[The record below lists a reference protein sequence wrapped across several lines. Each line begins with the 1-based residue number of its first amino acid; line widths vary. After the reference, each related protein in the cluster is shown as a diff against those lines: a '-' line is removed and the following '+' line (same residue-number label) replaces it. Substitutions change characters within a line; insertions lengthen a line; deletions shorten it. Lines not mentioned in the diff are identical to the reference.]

1 MKKIILKRHP
11 EKKNLYEIINS
22 IFHKVFK
29 ERVLIAN
36 KNGKFTY
43 YRFSPALQS
52 ICFLLFFGMI
62 YWTLFT
68 TRIYLLNVDT
78 LKNKDTQIIDA
89 RNKFNK
95 VVADINAYKDT
106 ISEINKKLEISNNNI
121 VNLLEKDEKLTKLE
135 KDTLVKN
142 RLLLSTELN
151 YANDKLNSFA
161 KGITWANIDTKE
173 PYYRTTKN
181 ELERNVVLNEN
192 VYLKKQNNTL
202 EKTLSDMKQLQDNL
216 INKVQIL
223 ADNNINDIENV
234 LSKVDIVLSQVHLK
248 NRNNLIKKVQ
258 QEDGEGLGGK
268 YIPLKNIDLIDED
281 LDLKFKNANL
291 KVNLWEGLSKA
302 KTMLPLGAP
311 VKKIRITSPFGIR
324 PDPFFKTPA
333 MHTGIDFG
341 GKEGTPLYATSA
353 GKVIQAGPRGDYGLA
368 VEVDHG
374 LGFTTLYGHL
384 SKITVQKGD
393 IIEEGTKVGLAGST
407 GRSTGPHLHYELRHN
422 SHILN
427 PYAFIKVEN
436 K

>member
-1 MKKIILKRHP
+1 MKNIVLKRNP
-11 EKKNLYEIINS
+11 DKKSILEILNI
-22 IFHKVFK
+22 IFHKIFK
-29 ERVLIAN
+29 ERILIVN
-36 KNGKFTY
+36 KNGKFVY
-43 YRFSPALQS
+43 YHFSSALQS
-52 ICFLLFFGMI
+52 IIFCIFVLLTC
-62 YWTLFT
+62 WTLFT
-68 TRIYLLNVDT
+68 TKIYMLNIDT
-78 LKNKDTQIIDA
+78 LKVKNAQITDA

-95 VVADINAYKDT
+95 VVADVNAYKDT
-106 ISEINKKLEISNNNI
+106 IAEINKKLEASNTNI

-135 KDTLVKN
+135 KDMLVKN

-151 YANDKLNSFA
+151 YVNNKLNSFA

-173 PYYRTTKN
+173 AFYNTTKN

-202 EKTLSDMKQLQDNL
+202 EKTLSDMKQLQNNL
-216 INKVQIL
+216 IDKIQVL
-223 ADNNINDIENV
+223 AENNISDIENT
-234 LSKVDIVLSQVHLK
+234 LSKIDIVLSQVRLK
-248 NRNNLIKKVQ
+248 NRNSLIKKVQ
-258 QEDGEGLGGK
+258 EEKEEGLGGR
-268 YIPLKNIDLIDED
+268 YIPLKNIDLMDED
-281 LDLKFKNANL
+281 LDSKFKDINL

-311 VKKIRITSPFGIR
+311 VKKVRITSAYGTR

-341 GKEGTPLYATSA
+341 GKEGTPLYSTAA

-422 SHILN
+422 SHLLN

-436 K
+436 N

>member
-1 MKKIILKRHP
+1 MKNIILKRHP
-11 EKKNLYEIINS
+11 EKKSFTEILGI
-22 IFHKVFK
+22 IFHTIFK
-29 ERVLIAN
+29 ERTLIAN
-36 KNGKFTY
+36 KKGKFVY
-43 YRFSPALQS
+43 YHFSPQLQAVIFS
-52 ICFLLFFGMI
+52 ILTIIVC
-62 YWTLFT
+62 WTLFT
-68 TRIYLLNVDT
+68 TKIYLLNIDT
-78 LKNKDTQIIDA
+78 LKTKETQIIDA
-89 RNKFNK
+89 RNKFNRI
-95 VVADINAYKDT
+95 VADVNAYKDT
-106 ISEINKKLEISNNNI
+106 IAEINKKLEVSNTNI

-151 YANDKLNSFA
+151 YVNSKLASFA
-161 KGITWANIDTKE
+161 KEVTWANVDTKE
-173 PYYRTTKN
+173 PFYRTTKN
-181 ELERNVVLNEN
+181 ELERNIVLNEN
-192 VYLKKQNNTL
+192 VYLKKQNNKL
-202 EKTLSDMKQLQDNL
+202 EKTLSEMKQLQDNL
-216 INKVQIL
+216 IDKVQVL
-223 ADNNINDIENV
+223 ADNGINEIENV
-234 LSKVDIVLSQVHLK
+234 LSKVDIVLSQVKLK
-248 NRNNLIKKVQ
+248 NRNSLIKKVQ
-258 QEDGEGLGGK
+258 EEKGEGLGGR
-268 YIPLKNIDLIDED
+268 YIPLKNIDLMDED
-281 LDLKFKNANL
+281 LDLKFKNANV

-311 VKKIRITSPFGIR
+311 VKKVRITSPYGVR

-341 GKEGTPLYATSA
+341 GKEGTPLYSTAA

-422 SHILN
+422 SHLLN

>member
-142 RLLLSTELN
+142 RLLLSSELN

-192 VYLKKQNNTL
+192 V
-202 EKTLSDMKQLQDNL
+202 
-216 INKVQIL
+216 
-223 ADNNINDIENV
+223 
-234 LSKVDIVLSQVHLK
+234 
-248 NRNNLIKKVQ
+248 
-258 QEDGEGLGGK
+258 
-268 YIPLKNIDLIDED
+268 
-281 LDLKFKNANL
+281 
-291 KVNLWEGLSKA
+291 
-302 KTMLPLGAP
+302 
-311 VKKIRITSPFGIR
+311 
-324 PDPFFKTPA
+324 
-333 MHTGIDFG
+333 
-341 GKEGTPLYATSA
+341 
-353 GKVIQAGPRGDYGLA
+353 
-368 VEVDHG
+368 
-374 LGFTTLYGHL
+374 
-384 SKITVQKGD
+384 
-393 IIEEGTKVGLAGST
+393 
-407 GRSTGPHLHYELRHN
+407 
-422 SHILN
+422 
-427 PYAFIKVEN
+427 
-436 K
+436 

>member
-1 MKKIILKRHP
+1 
-11 EKKNLYEIINS
+11 
-22 IFHKVFK
+22 
-29 ERVLIAN
+29 
-36 KNGKFTY
+36 
-43 YRFSPALQS
+43 
-52 ICFLLFFGMI
+52 
-62 YWTLFT
+62 
-68 TRIYLLNVDT
+68 
-78 LKNKDTQIIDA
+78 
-89 RNKFNK
+89 
-95 VVADINAYKDT
+95 
-106 ISEINKKLEISNNNI
+106 
-121 VNLLEKDEKLTKLE
+121 
-135 KDTLVKN
+135 
-142 RLLLSTELN
+142 
-151 YANDKLNSFA
+151 
-161 KGITWANIDTKE
+161 
-173 PYYRTTKN
+173 
-181 ELERNVVLNEN
+181 
-192 VYLKKQNNTL
+192 
-202 EKTLSDMKQLQDNL
+202 MKQLQDNL
-216 INKVQIL
+216 INKVQVL
-223 ADNNINDIENV
+223 ADNSISDIENV

-268 YIPLKNIDLIDED
+268 YIPLKNIDLMDED

-311 VKKIRITSPFGIR
+311 VKKVRITSPFGIR

-341 GKEGTPLYATSA
+341 GKEGTPLYVTAA

-393 IIEEGTKVGLAGST
+393 IVEEGTKVGLAGST

-422 SHILN
+422 SHLLN

>member
-1 MKKIILKRHP
+1 MKKIILKKNP
-11 EKKNLYEIINS
+11 EKKTIKEILNIVL
-22 IFHKVFK
+22 HKIFK
-29 ERVLIAN
+29 ERIFIVN
-36 KNGKFTY
+36 KNGKFVY
-43 YRFSPALQS
+43 YHFSSALQT
-52 ICFLLFFGMI
+52 IIFCIFTILI

-68 TRIYLLNVDT
+68 TKIYMLNRDT
-78 LKNKDTQIIDA
+78 LKIKNNQITDA

-95 VVADINAYKDT
+95 VVADVNAYKDT
-106 ISEINKKLEISNNNI
+106 ITEINKKLEISNNNI
-121 VNLLEKDEKLTKLE
+121 LNLLEKDEKISKFE

-151 YANDKLNSFA
+151 YVNNKLNSFV
-161 KGITWANIDTKE
+161 KGITWANVDTKE
-173 PYYRTTKN
+173 AFYNTTKN

-192 VYLKKQNNTL
+192 IYLKKQNNTL
-202 EKTLSDMKQLQDNL
+202 EKTLSNMKQLQDN
-216 INKVQIL
+216 IIDKVQVL
-223 ADNNINDIENV
+223 AENNIKDIENV
-234 LSKVDIVLSQVHLK
+234 LSKVDIVLSQVQLK

-258 QEDGEGLGGK
+258 NEKGEGLGGQ
-268 YIPLKNIDLIDED
+268 YIPLKNIDLMDED
-281 LDLKFKNANL
+281 LDTKFKNLNL
-291 KVNLWEGLSKA
+291 KVNLWEGLSRA

-311 VKKIRITSPFGIR
+311 VKKVRITSPYGIR

-341 GKEGTPLYATSA
+341 GKEGTPLYSTAA

-384 SKITVQKGD
+384 SKISVQKGD

-422 SHILN
+422 SHLLN

-436 K
+436 N

>member
-1 MKKIILKRHP
+1 MKNIILKRHP
-11 EKKNLYEIINS
+11 EKKNFIEIINI
-22 IFHKVFK
+22 IFHKIFK
-29 ERVLIAN
+29 ERTLIAN
-36 KNGKFTY
+36 KNGKLVY
-43 YRFSPALQS
+43 YHFSPIFQS
-52 ICFLLFFGMI
+52 VIFTIFVLFI

-68 TRIYLLNVDT
+68 TKIYLLNIDT
-78 LKNKDTQIIDA
+78 LKVKESQIIDA
-89 RNKFNK
+89 RNKFNR
-95 VVADINAYKDT
+95 VVADVNAYKDT
-106 ISEINKKLEISNNNI
+106 IAEINKKLEISNNNI
-121 VNLLEKDEKLTKLE
+121 VNLLEKDEKISKIE
-135 KDTLVKN
+135 KDTLIKN

-151 YANDKLNSFA
+151 YVNNKLVRFA
-161 KGITWANIDTKE
+161 KDVTWANVDTKE
-173 PYYRTTKN
+173 PYYKTTKN

-192 VYLKKQNNTL
+192 IYLKKQNNTL

-216 INKVQIL
+216 INKVQVL
-223 ADNNINDIENV
+223 ADNNISDIENV

-248 NRNNLIKKVQ
+248 NRNSLIKKVQ

-268 YIPLKNIDLIDED
+268 YIPLKNIDLMDED
-281 LDLKFKNANL
+281 LDLKFKNANI

-311 VKKIRITSPFGIR
+311 VKKVRITSPYGVR

-341 GKEGTPLYATSA
+341 GKEGTPLYSTAA

-422 SHILN
+422 SHLLN

>member
-1 MKKIILKRHP
+1 MKKIILKRNT
-11 EKKNLYEIINS
+11 EKKTLSEILS
-22 IFHKVFK
+22 LIFHRIFK
-29 ERVLIAN
+29 ERTLIAN
-36 KNGKFTY
+36 KNGKFVY
-43 YRFSPALQS
+43 YHFSAKLQS
-52 ICFLLFFGMI
+52 IIFVLFVIAI
-62 YWTLFT
+62 YWMIFT
-68 TRIYLLNVDT
+68 TKIYLLNVDT
-78 LKNKDTQIIDA
+78 LKIKESQILDA
-89 RNKFNK
+89 RNKFNR
-95 VVADINAYKDT
+95 VVADVNAYKDT

-151 YANDKLNSFA
+151 YVNNKLTSFA
-161 KGITWANIDTKE
+161 KDVTWANVDTKE

-181 ELERNVVLNEN
+181 ELERNVALNEN
-192 VYLKKQNNTL
+192 VYLKKQNNML

-216 INKVQIL
+216 INKVQLL
-223 ADNNINDIENV
+223 ADNSISDIENI
-234 LSKVDIVLSQVHLK
+234 LSKVDIVLSQVRLK
-248 NRNNLIKKVQ
+248 NRNSLIKKVQ
-258 QEDGEGLGGK
+258 EEKGEGLGGR
-268 YIPLKNIDLIDED
+268 YIPLKNINLMDED
-281 LDLKFKNANL
+281 LDLKFKDINL

-311 VKKIRITSPFGIR
+311 VKKVRITSPFGIR
-324 PDPFFKTPA
+324 SDPFFKTPA

-341 GKEGTPLYATSA
+341 GKEGTPLYSTAA

-384 SKITVQKGD
+384 SKVTVEKGD

-422 SHILN
+422 SHLLN
-427 PYAFIKVEN
+427 PYAFIKVKN

>member
-1 MKKIILKRHP
+1 
-11 EKKNLYEIINS
+11 
-22 IFHKVFK
+22 
-29 ERVLIAN
+29 
-36 KNGKFTY
+36 
-43 YRFSPALQS
+43 
-52 ICFLLFFGMI
+52 MI
-62 YWTLFT
+62 FT
-68 TRIYLLNVDT
+68 TKIYLLNADT
-78 LKNKDTQIIDA
+78 LKIKESQILDA
-89 RNKFNK
+89 RNKFNR
-95 VVADINAYKDT
+95 VVADVNAYKDT

-151 YANDKLNSFA
+151 YVNNKLTSFA
-161 KGITWANIDTKE
+161 KDVTWANIDTKE

-192 VYLKKQNNTL
+192 VYLKKQNNML

-216 INKVQIL
+216 INKVQLL
-223 ADNNINDIENV
+223 ADNSISDIENI
-234 LSKVDIVLSQVHLK
+234 LSKVDIVLSQVRLK
-248 NRNNLIKKVQ
+248 NRNSLIKKVQ
-258 QEDGEGLGGK
+258 EEKGEGLGGR
-268 YIPLKNIDLIDED
+268 YIPLKNINLMDED
-281 LDLKFKNANL
+281 LDLKFKDINL

-311 VKKIRITSPFGIR
+311 VKKVRITSPFGIR

-341 GKEGTPLYATSA
+341 GKEGTPLYSTAA

-384 SKITVQKGD
+384 SKITVEKGD

-422 SHILN
+422 SHLLN

>member
-1 MKKIILKRHP
+1 MKKIVLKRHP
-11 EKKNLYEIINS
+11 EKKDFLEILGI
-22 IFHKVFK
+22 IFHKIFK
-29 ERVLIAN
+29 ERTLISN
-36 KNGKFTY
+36 KNGRFVY
-43 YRFSPALQS
+43 YHFSPILQFTIFTTFAALT
-52 ICFLLFFGMI
+52 

-68 TRIYLLNVDT
+68 TKIYLLNVDT
-78 LKNKDTQIIDA
+78 LKIKESQIVDA
-89 RNKFNK
+89 RNKFNR
-95 VVADINAYKDT
+95 VIADVNAYKDT
-106 ISEINKKLEISNNNI
+106 IAEINKKLETSNTNI
-121 VNLLEKDEKLTKLE
+121 LNLLEKDEKITKLE

-151 YANDKLNSFA
+151 YVNNKLTDFA
-161 KGITWANIDTKE
+161 KGVTWANVDTKE
-173 PYYRTTKN
+173 PFYKITKN

-192 VYLKKQNNTL
+192 VYLKKQNNRL
-202 EKTLSDMKQLQDNL
+202 EKTLSDMKQLQDN
-216 INKVQIL
+216 IIDKVQVL
-223 ADNNINDIENV
+223 ADNGINDIENT
-234 LSKVDIVLSQVHLK
+234 LSKVDIILSQVHLK

-258 QEDGEGLGGK
+258 NEKGEGLGGK
-268 YIPLKNIDLIDED
+268 YIPLKDIDLMDED
-281 LDLKFKNANL
+281 LDAKFKNLNV

-311 VKKIRITSPFGIR
+311 VKKVRITSPYGIR

-341 GKEGTPLYATSA
+341 GKEGTPLYSTAA
-353 GKVIQAGPRGDYGLA
+353 GKVIQAGPRGDYGLT

-384 SKITVQKGD
+384 SKISVEKGD

-422 SHILN
+422 AHALN

-436 K
+436 